1 MTLDE
6 LAKKH
11 GVCSL
16 ELSKELE
23 AKGYPQDK
31 SLWYWYEYYNDIKEQ
46 NEYFLS
52 RLNPDLIHSI
62 KYAAPHATELAEML
76 KKFRVMFGVNDKGAW
91 INYDTGETW
100 SELNSGKVVLKADT
114 LPNALARMVLYLLD
128 KGIIKKEDL

>member
-1 MTLDE
+1 MNLDDT
-6 LAKKH
+6 AKQH

-23 AKGYPQDK
+23 AKGMVQGRSVWVYGFKPAYL
-31 SLWYWYEYYNDIKEQ
+31 SLRRNVIANNFDCI
-46 NEYFLS
+46 
-52 RLNPDLIHSI
+52 D
-62 KYAAPHATELAEML
+62 APHATEIAEIL

-100 SELNSGKVVLKADT
+100 SEPNSGKVVLKADT

-128 KGIIKKEDL
+128 KGIIKSGQVVEGEIT